1 MSNCFLT
8 SIEQYFSYNHDKVRF
23 SLSQD
28 AIKDRNAQFYNGTP
42 KTTYPSIGAAMWIIL
57 HVVNMKLF

>member
-1 MSNCFLT
+1 MFLLAVFWLQVQNSCF
-8 SIEQYFSYNHDKVRF
+8 KVRF

-28 AIKDRNAQFYNGTP
+28 AIKDRNGQFYNGTP

-57 HVVNMKLF
+57 HVVNMKLS